1 MTPAAGLVL
10 LNKPAGITSFQ
21 ALGAVKRLLG
31 SRQAGH
37 TGTLDRFATGVLAVL
52 TGGLTRLG
60 PLFEALD
67 KSYRATITFGR
78 STDTLDPEGAVVAEA
93 EVPSRARIEDAIA
106 QLTGWIEQV
115 PPDYSAVHVGGRRA
129 YQLAREGRKPDLIPR
144 RVCIRRIDVLS
155 WFPPQLDVEV
165 HCSKGTYIRSL
176 ARDLGLA
183 SGSCAFV
190 SRLERRKVGDFR
202 IEEAVA
208 PELFQ
213 PERDLIPPSGFL
225 PRLEGVNIL
234 ALDPRFRESVA
245 QGRPFREE
253 WLLTQG
259 CADGPSA
266 VFDEG
271 QRLLALLSREK
282 TAFRYLA
289 VFPER
294 PA

>member
-1 MTPAAGLVL
+1 MTPPAGLVL

-93 EVPSRARIEDAIA
+93 EVPSRTRIDDAIA
-106 QLTGWIEQV
+106 QLTGWLEQV

-129 YQLAREGRKPDLIPR
+129 YQLAREGRKPDLSPR
-144 RVCIRRIDVLS
+144 RVCVHRLDVLA
-155 WFPPQLDVEV
+155 WVPPQLEVEV

-190 SRLERRKVGDFR
+190 SSLERRRVGDFR

-208 PELFQ
+208 PKDFL
-213 PERDLIPPSGFL
+213 PARDLIPPSGFL
-225 PRLEGVNIL
+225 PRLAGVSIL
-234 ALDPRFRESVA
+234 TLDPRFRESLA

-253 WLLTQG
+253 WLLTPG
-259 CADGPSA
+259 FADGPGA
-266 VFDEG
+266 VFDER
-271 QRLLALLSREK
+271 RLLALLNREENV
-282 TAFRYLA
+282 FRYLA
-289 VFPER
+289 VFPEQ